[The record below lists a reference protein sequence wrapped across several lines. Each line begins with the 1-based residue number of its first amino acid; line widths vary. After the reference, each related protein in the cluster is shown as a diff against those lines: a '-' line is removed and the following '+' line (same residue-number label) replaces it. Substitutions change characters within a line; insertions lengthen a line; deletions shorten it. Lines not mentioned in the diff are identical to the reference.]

1 MLAPECAQLDQT
13 VLLTPAHS
21 SLSRQQYL
29 NGLNSLHYIFT
40 WHQDNYYGNAASGVV
55 YDAINL
61 GLPLIARH
69 SVQISDWA
77 KGGLAIA
84 KSYNDVAEATS
95 ALSAFD
101 MEPEQVTYQKLCS
114 NIEKLRES
122 LSLPELSRILFNS
135 ISTTKNK

>member
-13 VLLTPAHS
+13 VLATRAHS

-29 NGLNSLHYIFT
+29 DGLNSLHYIFA

-77 KGGLAIA
+77 TGGLAIA
-84 KSYNDVAEATS
+84 KSYNDVAAATS

-101 MEPEQVTYQKLCS
+101 MEAEQVIYQQLCAS
-114 NIEKLRES
+114 IEKLRES
-122 LSLPELSRILFNS
+122 LSLPKLSQIFFTRISPATN
-135 ISTTKNK
+135 N